1 MKQFKFLTLFSLT
14 LISVFLSR
22 CKSDPT
28 PAAPKPT
35 GINLAGAVLTD
46 NKNQTLYVFASD
58 ANGQSA
64 CTTGCEKAW
73 PPFYVEDPTLD
84 GSLSSA
90 DFEEITRPD
99 NTKQSTYKGFPLYYF
114 SPTGDG
120 KLEAAG
126 QTSGDG
132 LGNVWFVAKAN
143 YSTMISSEQLIGADG
158 KNYTSAGAEGQ
169 EVSSFFVDSHGRTLY
184 TFINDTQNNN
194 NFTAADLSNNAVW
207 PIFHATV
214 ADLPTGVNATDFG
227 EITVFG
233 QTQST
238 YKGWPLYY
246 FGGTS
251 STAGDL
257 NRGETRGVS
266 FPSPGIWHTVN
277 TATTAAP
284 TSINITQ
291 NATLGNLITDSKGR
305 TLYLFTKDTDK
316 TNHYCPTGACT
327 TVKWPIF
334 YTDAVTVSSSSL
346 ATADFD
352 VITLTNG
359 VKQTTYKGWPLYY
372 YAPAGD
378 GVIETAGSTGGEG
391 IGGFWFSAKS
401 YSLMIANAQ
410 VIGGD
415 GNHYVAESILGD
427 GATSYFVDGNGRTL
441 YRFNNDTHNT
451 NTFSNG
457 TASHDAIWPIFYSA
471 LADLSLPSSL
481 SKADFAEI
489 TVLGQKQLTYKG
501 WPLYYFGGTATV
513 PGDAADAVR
522 GRTRGVSF
530 PTTPAA
536 GVSAVWRTVFTSTV
550 SN

>member
-1 MKQFKFLTLFSLT
+1 MKQFKFITLFGIT
-14 LISVFLSR
+14 LLSVYLSN

-28 PAAPKPT
+28 PVAKPT
-35 GINLAGAVLTD
+35 GINVSSSVLTD
-46 NKNQTLYVFASD
+46 NKNQTLYIFASD

-64 CTTGCEKAW
+64 CTGGCEKSW

-84 GSLSSA
+84 ASLNDS
-90 DFEEITRPD
+90 DFDEITRPD

-132 LGNVWFVAKAN
+132 QGNIWFAAKTN
-143 YSTMISSEQLIGADG
+143 YSVMISSEQLVGADG
-158 KNYTSAGAEGQ
+158 KNYTSSSTEGQ
-169 EVSSFFVDSHGRTLY
+169 EVSSFFVDSHGRTIY

-194 NFTAADLSNNAVW
+194 NFTAADLSNNTIW
-207 PIFHATV
+207 PMFHASV
-214 ADLPTGVNATDFG
+214 ADLPTGVNASDFG

-238 YKGWPLYY
+238 YKGRPLYY
-246 FGGTS
+246 FGGNS
-251 STAGDL
+251 STAGDAK
-257 NRGETRGVS
+257 RGDTRGVS

-284 TSINITQ
+284 TSVNITQ
-291 NATLGNLITDSKGR
+291 NATLGNVITDSKRR

-334 YTDAVTVSSSSL
+334 YTDVVTTSSTSL
-346 ATADFD
+346 SASDFD

-359 VKQTTYKGWPLYY
+359 AKQTTYKGWSLYY
-372 YAPAGD
+372 FAPAGD
-378 GVIETAGSTGGEG
+378 GVIETAGSTGGEA
-391 IGGFWFSAKS
+391 IGGFWFSAKL
-401 YSLMIANAQ
+401 YSLMLANAQ
-410 VIGGD
+410 VTGGD

-451 NTFSNG
+451 NTFSNN
-457 TASHDAIWPIFYSA
+457 TATHDAIWPIFYSS
-471 LADLSLPSSL
+471 LADLNMPSSIN
-481 SKADFAEI
+481 KGDFAEI
-489 TVLGQKQLTYKG
+489 TVFGQKQLTYKG

-536 GVSAVWRTVFTSTV
+536 GVSAVWRTVFTSTI